1 MVKNTLEDYKAA
13 IKRKYSSEK
22 TGVAAPFLAHPSRAK
37 LRKWCAEIF
46 LQNTSVAD
54 LKSFSAFFKF
64 DYGPNCCNKLK
75 EQTDKFRPIETFF
88 KGETDLTDIEAMNI
102 AAILVDFQPRPF
114 FKFSKEVAFKTDP
127 VISNNLEVTD
137 TVPFAKMG
145 VETDNR
151 SGGVDPFLQK
161 VPAHLKIRRAFYKK
175 QIVPF
180 ILLFSI
186 LCGFGYLLSPKK
198 KCMQWQKDHYIAV
211 DCETKSTGILDLYT
225 TMPLN
230 NELLNLRKIQV
241 CDTTIFFRHNKPVVW
256 YSKTNNNL
264 EFFNGPGFHPENGK
278 VLKPITFYMIH
289 THIKPAH

>member
-1 MVKNTLEDYKAA
+1 MVKNTLEAYKAA

-46 LQNTSVAD
+46 LQNTSAAD

-64 DYGPNCCNKLK
+64 DYGPNCANKLK

-114 FKFSKEVAFKTDP
+114 LKFTKQEDSKKQP
-127 VISNNLEVTD
+127 VGYDNLEVTAA
-137 TVPFAKMG
+137 VPFAKVG
-145 VETDNR
+145 IETEKR
-151 SGGVDPFLQK
+151 GGGVAQFLK
-161 VPAHLKIRRAFYKK
+161 KASAHQNSNRVFYKK
-175 QIVPF
+175 QALPF
-180 ILLFSI
+180 ILIFSV
-186 LCGFGYLLSPKK
+186 LCGLGYLLSPKK
-198 KCMQWQKDHYIAV
+198 ECMQWQKDRYITV
-211 DCETKSTGILDLYT
+211 DCETKATGFLDLYS

-230 NELLNLRKIQV
+230 NELLNLRKIEV
-241 CDTTIFFRHNKPVVW
+241 CDTTIFFRHKKPIVW
-256 YSKTNNNL
+256 YSKSNNNL

-278 VLKPITFYMIH
+278 VLKPITPYMINK
-289 THIKPAH
+289 HIKPAH